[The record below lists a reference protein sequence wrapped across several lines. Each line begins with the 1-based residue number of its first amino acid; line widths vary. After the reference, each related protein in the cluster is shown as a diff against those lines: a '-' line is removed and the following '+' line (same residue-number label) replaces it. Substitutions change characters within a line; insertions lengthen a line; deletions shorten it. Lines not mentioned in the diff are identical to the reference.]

1 MADEMQNEKK
11 QRRDDGMGSIRQRK
25 DGTWEA
31 RLCIDNES
39 KSLYGKTENEV
50 KKKLREY
57 IRFRARG
64 YNNVKKIIL
73 NEYLY
78 NWLITYKLG
87 VVKSST
93 YDRMESTY
101 IHHVKNT
108 IGKRQMGNLDSAD
121 IQRLINEKV
130 NPSDGKTQ
138 PMSRSSVKKI
148 FELLNPLFEYA
159 ALRGDINFNPMCLVK
174 MPRSDNFVV
183 KTKEMFSLDDVEMK
197 RLKEVADMR
206 RQNGEPYYKYAF
218 VYMIMLN
225 TGVRVGEMLA
235 LTFEDIDFEKKTMSI
250 NKAVMSNVV
259 NRGKDTGK
267 KRIQVVASTKTANGV
282 RCIPL
287 NDSAIHYLQEILKF
301 NKAHGIVT
309 DLVVSASNGKPVT
322 SRNLQRTFDLVLK
335 QAGIDHCG
343 LHILRH
349 SFGSTL
355 VRKSVDISV
364 VSKLMGHGSQAIT
377 RAKYIHVLQ
386 QQQVEA
392 IQLLNVV

>member
-1 MADEMQNEKK
+1 MSTVNEEKK
-11 QRRDDGMGSIRQRK
+11 QTRRDAGTGSIRNRP
-25 DGTWEA
+25 DGRWEA
-31 RLCIDNES
+31 RISIDNEV
-39 KSLYGKTENEV
+39 KSLYGKTETEV
-50 KKKLREY
+50 KRKLREY
-57 IRFRARG
+57 NRFRARG
-64 YNNVKKIIL
+64 YNNIKKFTL

-101 IHHVKNT
+101 IHHIKDT
-108 IGKRQMGNLDSAD
+108 IGKRQMGNLDSSD

-130 NPSDGKTQ
+130 NPTDGKTK

-159 ALRGDINFNPMCLVK
+159 ELRGDINFNPMKIVK
-174 MPRSDNFVV
+174 MPRSDNFIV
-183 KTKEMFSLDDVEMK
+183 KTKEMFALDDEEMK
-197 RLKEVADMR
+197 RLKDVADMR
-206 RQNGEPYYKYAF
+206 RKNGEPYYKYAF

-235 LTFEDIDFEKKTMSI
+235 LTFADVDFEKKTMRI

-259 NRGKDTGK
+259 NRGNDTNK
-267 KRIQVVASTKTANGV
+267 KRVQVVSSTKTVNGN

-287 NDSAIHYLQEILKF
+287 NDSAIHYLKEILRF
-301 NKAHGIVT
+301 NEEHGIET
-309 DLVVSASNGKPVT
+309 DLVVSASNGMPVT

-335 QAGIDHCG
+335 QAGLEHCG

-392 IQLLNVV
+392 IQLLNVI